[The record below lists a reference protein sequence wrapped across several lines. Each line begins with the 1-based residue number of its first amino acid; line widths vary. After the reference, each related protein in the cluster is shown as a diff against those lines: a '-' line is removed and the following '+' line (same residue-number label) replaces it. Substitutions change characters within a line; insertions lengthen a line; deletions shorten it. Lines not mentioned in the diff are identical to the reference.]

1 MTAEEKLAL
10 IEFAVSAKDLEQER
24 FTKAL
29 LNHERARRSFKRY
42 FELTEVAEKNDSFFL
57 DHEEIKTHWIQW
69 YSDSKD
75 ATFNAETLREDLAA
89 LLEHKSKIN
98 QPELWSS
105 NVLLRL
111 RQASRVVLHSM
122 ESVSKRYDSMNVER
136 NESWNWIFDLHKKAR
151 MLALQLQSPHSEVFR
166 LLLDYE
172 QVVLF
177 NTFEAYTRALDTISR
192 CHSLLSQINSVDSS
206 EIIHPF
212 THHPEKFIS
221 LLTNLTKSRCGMFV
235 NRK

>member
-1 MTAEEKLAL
+1 
-10 IEFAVSAKDLEQER
+10 
-24 FTKAL
+24 
-29 LNHERARRSFKRY
+29 
-42 FELTEVAEKNDSFFL
+42 
-57 DHEEIKTHWIQW
+57 
-69 YSDSKD
+69 
-75 ATFNAETLREDLAA
+75 
-89 LLEHKSKIN
+89 
-98 QPELWSS
+98 
-105 NVLLRL
+105 
-111 RQASRVVLHSM
+111 
-122 ESVSKRYDSMNVER
+122 MNLG
-136 NESWNWIFDLHKKAR
+136 IGFCDLHKKAR

-235 NRK
+235 NREEIESAIEFCTKKIEKLDADPANPFNREFEQLSLASFTIFRS